1 MMVTK
6 LPIRWRLAQGHAHG
20 FAVLETHQRWR
31 DLGLSSFL

>member
-20 FAVLETHQRWR
+20 FPVLETHQR
-31 DLGLSSFL
+31 